1 MTKIT
6 ALIPAR
12 GGSKGVYKKNIK
24 PLHGHPLIAYSIVA
38 CRMSEMIDKI
48 VVSTD
53 DEEIAEVAVR
63 YGAEVPFMRPASL
76 AKDTSKDFEVIQHY
90 FDMTKEAEI
99 AYIRPTTPLRDP
111 SFIDENLREY
121 YHTKILR
128 STGVRSMH
136 ELPESPH
143 KMFQLDKTGYCR
155 GFFKEFDG
163 IKNYTN
169 LPRQIFPKAYQPNG
183 YLDIVKNATLDNGDT
198 FGDQILPIIT
208 DFVIEVDTP
217 FQFELLENQ
226 LASRGHVLL
235 DELKNDNRNK
245 A

>member
-53 DEEIAEVAVR
+53 DEEIAEVAIR

-90 FDMTKEAEI
+90 FD
-99 AYIRPTTPLRDP
+99 
-111 SFIDENLREY
+111 
-121 YHTKILR
+121 
-128 STGVRSMH
+128 RSMH

-155 GFFKEFDG
+155 GFFREFDG